1 MSRRRSHRKTAISAC
16 ALLCIAGLVVT
27 IGWFRLAGSALPTRG
42 SVRVPGILH
51 PVDIQLDTFGVP
63 YVTARAET
71 DLVRALGYLHATDR
85 MWQMEFFRRVAAGR
99 LAELFGRDLVDTD
112 RLLRTLDLWGA
123 AEHAAANL
131 DPAERVGRSYG
142 PVLIEPDPKQ
152 YTERGRFTQPDR
164 TRLPAWSHP
173 VIANGKLYIRDQETL
188 FCYDVKAK

>member
-1 MSRRRSHRKTAISAC
+1 MSRRRSYRKTAITGC
-16 ALLCIAGLVVT
+16 ALLCIAGLAVT

-51 PVDIQLDTFGVP
+51 PVDVQLDTFGVP

-112 RLLRTLDLWGA
+112 RHAFNLGAGLELFQLRPVLPGSLSLDL
-123 AEHAAANL
+123 HVQYSFL
-131 DPAERVGRSYG
+131 PERAMRKVLTVDAVGDYVAQG
-142 PVLIEPDPKQ
+142 HIFAGGVTIEA
-152 YTERGRFTQPDR
+152 RF
-164 TRLPAWSHP
+164 
-173 VIANGKLYIRDQETL
+173 E
-188 FCYDVKAK
+188 